1 MAGVKSLMKD
11 TAIYGVSS
19 IVGRILNWGLVPL
32 YTRLFPTEEYGIV
45 TNIYAYVAVVLVVL
59 LYGMETGFF
68 RFANHDRWRDPMQV
82 YSTTLISV
90 GVSST
95 AFLIAILLFAPGIA
109 DVLNCG
115 DHSSFI
121 RLMGAA
127 VAIDAFSCIPFSYLR
142 YRRQAMRFA
151 TLKFVNIGLNIGLNI
166 FFLIACPAIERVN
179 PQLIS
184 WFYNPGYGIGYIF
197 LSNFIAS
204 LVVMILLLPQLKVKW
219 TFSGKLWR
227 EMVVYSYPLLILG
240 VAGIMNQTIDKILY
254 PILIPDHIE
263 ATRQLGIYGA
273 CYKIAII
280 MVMFL
285 QAFRYAFEPFIFA
298 RSREDGEGRKQAY
311 SDAMKYFVIVALLIF
326 LGVMFYMPILRYFI
340 SPAYFEGL
348 KVVPVIMMAEL
359 FFGIF
364 FNLSL
369 WYKLTDRTIWGT
381 WFSLLGLA
389 ITLAGNILFVP
400 RYGYMACAWSALACY
415 GAMMAGSY
423 LMGQRYYPIRYHVG
437 RIASY
442 FAITIGLWWVSSL
455 VEVETQ
461 WINYVIRFALLGV
474 YVAIVIVRE
483 RPLAAL
489 RNKLGK

>member
-45 TNIYAYVAVVLVVL
+45 TNIYAYVAVVLVML

-90 GVSST
+90 GTSSL
-95 AFLIAILLFAPGIA
+95 AFLIAIIAFAPSIA
-109 DVLNCG
+109 STLNCG
-115 DHSSFI
+115 GHSSFI
-121 RLMGAA
+121 LLMGAA
-127 VAIDAFSCIPFSYLR
+127 VAIDAFSCIPFAYLR
-142 YRRQAMRFA
+142 YRRKALRFA
-151 TLKFVNIGLNIGLNI
+151 TLKFINIGLNIGLNL
-166 FFLIACPAIERVN
+166 FFLLLCPIIHREA
-179 PQLIS
+179 PGLIS
-184 WFYNPGYGIGYIF
+184 WFYDPQFGIGYIF

-204 LVVMILLLPQLKVKW
+204 LVVMLLLLPQLRVKF
-219 TFSGKLWR
+219 TFSGKLWK
-227 EMVVYSYPLLILG
+227 EMVIYSYPLLILG

-254 PILIPDHIE
+254 PILITDPVE

-298 RSREDGEGRKQAY
+298 RDKGEGDSRKQAY
-311 SDAMKYFVIVALLIF
+311 ADAMKYFIIVALFIF
-326 LGVMFYMPILRYFI
+326 MGVMFFMPVLRYFI

-381 WFSLLGLA
+381 WFSLGGLA
-389 ITLAGNILFVP
+389 ITLAGNIIFVP
-400 RYGYMACAWSALACY
+400 HFGYMACAWSALACY
-415 GAMMAGSY
+415 GAMMTASY
-423 LMGQRYYPIRYHVG
+423 LIGQHYYPIAYG
-437 RIASY
+437 LKRIGAY
-442 FAITIGLWWVSSL
+442 FALAMILWGVGEL
-455 VEVETQ
+455 TATPHPAL
-461 WINYVIRFALLGV
+461 NYGVRILLLLIYLAV
-474 YVAIVIVRE
+474 VAKVE
-483 RPLAAL
+483 RPLQAL
-489 RNKLGK
+489 RRHSR

>member
-1 MAGVKSLMKD
+1 MAGVKSLLKD

-68 RFANHDRWRDPMQV
+68 RFANHDRWRDPQQV

-90 GVSST
+90 GASSL
-95 AFLIAILLFAPGIA
+95 AFLIAVIAFAPSIA
-109 DVLNCG
+109 EALNCG
-115 DHSSFI
+115 NHSSFI
-121 RLMGAA
+121 LLMGAA

-142 YRRQAMRFA
+142 YKRRPMRFA

-166 FFLIACPAIERVN
+166 FFLIACPAIWKSS
-179 PQLIS
+179 PGLIS
-184 WFYNPGYGIGYIF
+184 WFYDPTFGIGYIF

-204 LVVMILLLPQLKVKW
+204 VIVLLLLIPELRVKYS
-219 TFSGKLWR
+219 FCGKLWR
-227 EMVVYSYPLLILG
+227 EMVRYSYPLLILG

-254 PILIPDHIE
+254 PLLIPDHVE

-298 RSREDGEGRKQAY
+298 QSRDRSEGKKQAY
-311 SDAMKYFVIVALLIF
+311 SDAMKYFIILALFIF
-326 LGVMFYMPILRYFI
+326 LGVMFYLPILKYFI

-348 KVVPVIMMAEL
+348 KVVPIIMMAEL

-381 WFSLLGLA
+381 WFSLGGLA
-389 ITLAGNILFVP
+389 ITLTINIAFVP
-400 RYGYMACAWSALACY
+400 VFGYMACAWGAFACY
-415 GAMMAGSY
+415 AAMMLASY
-423 LMGQRYYPIRYHVG
+423 FIGQHYYPIAYPVK
-437 RIASY
+437 RIAMY
-442 FAITIGLWWVSSL
+442 FALAMLLWAAAEL
-455 VEVETQ
+455 TETSTPL
-461 WINYVIRFALLGV
+461 INYAFRAILLAV
-474 YVAIVIVRE
+474 YAAIVAIKE
-483 RPLAAL
+483 QPLKAL
-489 RNKLGK
+489 RRHVR